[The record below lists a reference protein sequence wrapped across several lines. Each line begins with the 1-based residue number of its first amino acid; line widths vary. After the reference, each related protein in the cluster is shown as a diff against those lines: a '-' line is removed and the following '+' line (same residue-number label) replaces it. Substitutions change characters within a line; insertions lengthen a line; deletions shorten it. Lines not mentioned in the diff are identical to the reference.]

1 MKQLT
6 HVVGGAL
13 RKHKSTNI
21 IHLMYGSE
29 RNGWF
34 FFSRESQKISGLSG
48 KQNKLVS
55 LATIH
60 WVLCYISF
68 KQSYGKNMPLYL
80 ACGQQLCNYILVGS
94 YIWILSGACD
104 QESTNHSANFV
115 EWKSRYLTMLLIP
128 LEFCADFFLKL
139 VSGFKM
145 WKLGNSRYMC
155 KFAHYILSGQPGAK
169 MSWDSIFRFHEHFG
183 TITLKFLQTFSN
195 VACCCFFCYRLEGQ
209 GSFTDVKS
217 QVWYGKFTHKAAPG
231 LKFKLCM

>member
-1 MKQLT
+1 MAKTCRCIWL
-6 HVVGGAL
+6 VG
-13 RKHKSTNI
+13 N
-21 IHLMYGSE
+21 
-29 RNGWF
+29 NW
-34 FFSRESQKISGLSG
+34 
-48 KQNKLVS
+48 
-55 LATIH
+55 
-60 WVLCYISF
+60 
-68 KQSYGKNMPLYL
+68 
-80 ACGQQLCNYILVGS
+80 LCNYILVGS

-115 EWKSRYLTMLLIP
+115 EWKSRYLTMPLIP

-155 KFAHYILSGQPGAK
+155 KFAHYMLSGQPGAK

-209 GSFTDVKS
+209 GTFTDVKS